1 MSDELATLAVGAS
14 VTEPGHG
21 EPTAELVPAEE
32 EPAPWKLPQKIL
44 LERPCNTDVR
54 DAYLQTGTAP
64 AIANFLG
71 RRLDRF
77 IDWESLT
84 AAKLSNIVDPAA
96 IPSMDRA
103 VDRIV
108 RAIVQGE
115 RIALAC
121 DHDMDGTASA
131 SVLWTAMVDA
141 FGVAPERIC
150 VVTSHRLTE
159 GYGIGEG
166 VVSRIEAFGAQL
178 VISADKGSS
187 DEPRIAVLAGKGID
201 VVVTDH
207 HVIPPEGPPRS
218 AYAVVNPSR
227 LDSEYDKH
235 VCGAGV
241 AFLAM
246 AKVRSALLERGVFAE
261 LPSLASLLDFVAVAT
276 IADCVSLSPGASL
289 INRAF
294 LRRGLEL
301 VRSGCRPCWKIFSA
315 EVDGEIDA
323 ETIAFRLVPA
333 IAASGRLDW
342 AEAGFRFLIAKTD
355 ADAAACWSQLKRE
368 NSERQSIERRLRAQA
383 FPQAARVSGPAIVLF
398 LEDGH
403 SGVHG
408 ITASRVVEAFGKPC
422 AIFAPQGQGAR
433 ATAPALATETNSSNG
448 TGLASGSFRS
458 VPGIDVQRALKEIAN
473 SYPDL
478 LVAYGGHQ
486 AAAGATIRVVDMER
500 FRQAFSSAVAEQN
513 GGTVATGPT
522 LWTDGELE
530 ATAHDLKSIQT
541 LNAVGPFG
549 RGFEAPL
556 YSGTF
561 RVAAYRALTNGRHGR
576 LRLKR
581 ACLTLEAIWF
591 SIDAALD
598 RPPAVGDTVQIAYRL
613 TRHEFRGHVEVQATI
628 VAGAFQ

>member
-1 MSDELATLAVGAS
+1 MIERACN
-14 VTEPGHG
+14 
-21 EPTAELVPAEE
+21 AE
-32 EPAPWKLPQKIL
+32 
-44 LERPCNTDVR
+44 VR
-54 DAYLQTGTAP
+54 DAYLHAGIAP

-77 IDWESLT
+77 IAWESLT
-84 AAKLSNIVDPAA
+84 AAKLSDIVDPGA

-103 VDRIV
+103 VERIV
-108 RAIVQGE
+108 RAIVQQE

-131 SVLWTAMVDA
+131 AVLWTAMVEA
-141 FGVAPERIC
+141 FGVPPERIC

-159 GYGIGEG
+159 GYGIGQG
-166 VVSRIEAFGAQL
+166 VVARIQKFGAQL

-187 DEPRIAVLAGKGID
+187 DEPRIATLAAAGID

-207 HVIPPEGPPRS
+207 HVIPPDGPPRS

-227 LDSEYDKH
+227 LDCEYDKH

-241 AFLAM
+241 AFLVM
-246 AKVRSALLERGVFAE
+246 AKVRSALLEQGVFAE

-294 LRRGLEL
+294 LRRGMQQ
-301 VRSGCRPCWKIFSA
+301 VRSGCRPCWKVFSA

-342 AEAGFRFLIAKTD
+342 AEVGFRFLIAKTTE
-355 ADAAACWSQLKRE
+355 DAAACWSQLKRE
-368 NSERQSIERRLRAQA
+368 NSERQSIERRLRAKA

-408 ITASRVVEAFGKPC
+408 ITASRVVESFGKPC

-433 ATAPALATETNSSNG
+433 ADCAGVGSGDGLLATG
-448 TGLASGSFRS
+448 RDWRADPFARWRGSMCNVR
-458 VPGIDVQRALKEIAN
+458 
-473 SYPDL
+473 
-478 LVAYGGHQ
+478 
-486 AAAGATIRVVDMER
+486 
-500 FRQAFSSAVAEQN
+500 
-513 GGTVATGPT
+513 
-522 LWTDGELE
+522 
-530 ATAHDLKSIQT
+530 
-541 LNAVGPFG
+541 
-549 RGFEAPL
+549 
-556 YSGTF
+556 
-561 RVAAYRALTNGRHGR
+561 
-576 LRLKR
+576 
-581 ACLTLEAIWF
+581 
-591 SIDAALD
+591 
-598 RPPAVGDTVQIAYRL
+598 
-613 TRHEFRGHVEVQATI
+613 
-628 VAGAFQ
+628 